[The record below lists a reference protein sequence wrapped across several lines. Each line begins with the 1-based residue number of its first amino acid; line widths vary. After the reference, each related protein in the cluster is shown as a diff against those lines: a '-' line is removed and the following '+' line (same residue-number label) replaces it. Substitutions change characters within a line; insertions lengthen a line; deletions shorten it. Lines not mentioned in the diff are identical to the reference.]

1 MYGDTKI
8 KKDERKGYEYLK
20 KASDMGESRVMYLLG
35 LYNLDGY
42 LFIKKDPVA
51 GFNLLKKAASRNSK
65 EALNL
70 LSYCYSQVVGTTKSF
85 KLAHQSIDKA
95 IALSE
100 PNSWSIPFGLG
111 LVDFLDTKGE
121 IYLLQGDK
129 VNARKM
135 WDKCIELDSNW
146 AKRETTLYKGLFK

>member
-1 MYGDTKI
+1 MT
-8 KKDERKGYEYLK
+8 
-20 KASDMGESRVMYLLG
+20 
-35 LYNLDGY
+35 N
-42 LFIKKDPVA
+42 
-51 GFNLLKKAASRNSK
+51 
-65 EALNL
+65 
-70 LSYCYSQVVGTTKSF
+70 CYSQGVGTTKSF

-146 AKRETTLYKGLFK
+146 AQRETTLYKGLFK